1 MTSSQQQN
9 SAKTEQKPSV
19 RLLRRLLRF
28 LLPYKWWIVLGLM
41 VTVVSSALGPMRPRL
56 VQIGIDNY
64 IRANNA
70 HDLLNH
76 CLLIL
81 GVLILQGVL
90 QFTLTYLMQW
100 VGQKALL
107 DIRMVVFDHI
117 QRLPLRVFDT
127 TPVGRLVTRVTND
140 VEALNELFS
149 SGVVLIIND
158 ILVLAWILGFM
169 LSIQWELT
177 LYTIAVLPF
186 LLTAATIFRR
196 NVRIVYAQIRVQIA
210 RMNSFLNEYITG
222 VTTVQMFNQQKQQ
235 AAQFDDINTE
245 HTRLQIQSISYYA
258 IFFPVVEMLS
268 SIAICTVLWYAAGHY
283 LSGFMTIGTLVSFV
297 MYAEMFFRPVRDLT
311 EKYNTLQSAVTASER
326 IFDLLDQPTEQ
337 SEHERTQGIPASPLT
352 DSIQVEHL
360 NFSYTPDRQVL
371 RDISFTVRKG
381 EMVALVG
388 ATGSGKSTIINLLC
402 GFYDYQSGS
411 IRIDGTELREMDRKS
426 HRSRI
431 ALVLQDVF
439 LFSRSV
445 RENILM
451 GRTEISDEHMKNV
464 ARSIGA
470 EFIDSLPHGYDTQVM
485 ERGSTLST
493 GQKQL
498 LSFARAIVS
507 DPEMIILDEATA
519 SIDTETEQLIDRA
532 MEKTLKG
539 RTSIVIAHRLATI
552 QRADRIIVLH
562 HGSIAEQGT
571 HDELLRQKGLYSK
584 LHRLQYAQPAR
595 AVSATDA
602 TAVATSVDTT
612 VANPSTA

>member
-1 MTSSQQQN
+1 MTSAN
-9 SAKTEQKPSV
+9 TSAPATAQTSDGKDSEKKPPV

-28 LLPYKWWIVLGLM
+28 LLPYKWWIALGLV
-41 VTVVSSALGPMRPRL
+41 VTIVSSALGPLRPRL
-56 VQIGIDNY
+56 VQLGIDNY
-64 IRANNA
+64 IRAGNP

-196 NVRIVYAQIRVQIA
+196 NVRIVYGHIRVQIA

-235 AAQFDDINTE
+235 AAQFDEINAE

-268 SIAICTVLWYAAGHY
+268 SIAICTVLWYAGGHY

-337 SEHERTQGIPASPLT
+337 TEQEASSLVTAGIPAQPLT
-352 DSIQVEHL
+352 TAIHVDHL
-360 NFSYTPDRQVL
+360 NFSYTPDRPVL

-388 ATGSGKSTIINLLC
+388 ATGSGKSTIINMLC
-402 GFYDYQSGS
+402 GFYEYQSGS
-411 IRIDGTELREMDRKS
+411 IRIDGTELRDLDRKS

-445 RENILM
+445 RDNILM
-451 GRTEISDEHMKNV
+451 GRTTITDEHMRTV
-464 ARSIGA
+464 AASIGA
-470 EFIDSLPHGYDTQVM
+470 DFIDSLPNGYDTQVM

-507 DPEMIILDEATA
+507 DPEIIILDEATA

-539 RTSIVIAHRLATI
+539 RTSIVIAHRLSTI

-571 HDELLRQKGLYSK
+571 HDELLRHKGLYSK
-584 LHRLQYAQPAR
+584 LHRLQYAQPHM
-595 AVSATDA
+595 SAAPPAAPA
-602 TAVATSVDTT
+602 TV
-612 VANPSTA
+612 

>member
-1 MTSSQQQN
+1 
-9 SAKTEQKPSV
+9 
-19 RLLRRLLRF
+19 
-28 LLPYKWWIVLGLM
+28 
-41 VTVVSSALGPMRPRL
+41 
-56 VQIGIDNY
+56 
-64 IRANNA
+64 
-70 HDLLNH
+70 
-76 CLLIL
+76 
-81 GVLILQGVL
+81 
-90 QFTLTYLMQW
+90 
-100 VGQKALL
+100 
-107 DIRMVVFDHI
+107 
-117 QRLPLRVFDT
+117 
-127 TPVGRLVTRVTND
+127 
-140 VEALNELFS
+140 
-149 SGVVLIIND
+149 
-158 ILVLAWILGFM
+158 
-169 LSIQWELT
+169 
-177 LYTIAVLPF
+177 
-186 LLTAATIFRR
+186 
-196 NVRIVYAQIRVQIA
+196 
-210 RMNSFLNEYITG
+210 
-222 VTTVQMFNQQKQQ
+222 
-235 AAQFDDINTE
+235 
-245 HTRLQIQSISYYA
+245 
-258 IFFPVVEMLS
+258 
-268 SIAICTVLWYAAGHY
+268 
-283 LSGFMTIGTLVSFV
+283 
-297 MYAEMFFRPVRDLT
+297 
-311 EKYNTLQSAVTASER
+311 
-326 IFDLLDQPTEQ
+326 
-337 SEHERTQGIPASPLT
+337 
-352 DSIQVEHL
+352 L

-602 TAVATSVDTT
+602 TAVATSV
-612 VANPSTA
+612 ANPTAA